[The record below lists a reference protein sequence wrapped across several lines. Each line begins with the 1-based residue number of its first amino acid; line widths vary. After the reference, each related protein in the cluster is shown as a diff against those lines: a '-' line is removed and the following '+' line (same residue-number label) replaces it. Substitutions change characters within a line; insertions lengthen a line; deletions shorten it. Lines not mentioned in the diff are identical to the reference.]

1 MEEEK
6 KWCVYIHTNK
16 INNKVYIGQTCLS
29 LEERSDHGKGYQNC
43 RYFYNA
49 IQKYGWHNFAHE
61 ILYENLTLEEANA
74 IEEKMI
80 KYYDSTNPTKGYNLR
95 PGGQNSTHSEE
106 TKEILRQKFSGENNP
121 NWGKKMPK
129 SSREKM
135 SNAHK
140 NKKLSKEHRE
150 HISKSNLG
158 RTFSKE
164 TRQKISDSMKGEKN
178 HMYGKHHSQATI
190 LKKSKPIV
198 CIETNTIYL
207 SSTEAS
213 RILRISQG
221 GISNCCKGTQKSCGG
236 FHWRFATEEE
246 SKEIKANLKK

>member
-1 MEEEK
+1 M
-6 KWCVYIHTNK
+6 
-16 INNKVYIGQTCLS
+16 
-29 LEERSDHGKGYQNC
+29 
-43 RYFYNA
+43 
-49 IQKYGWHNFAHE
+49 
-61 ILYENLTLEEANA
+61 LT
-74 IEEKMI
+74 K
-80 KYYDSTNPTKGYNLR
+80 T
-95 PGGQNSTHSEE
+95 
-106 TKEILRQKFSGENNP
+106 
-121 NWGKKMPK
+121 
-129 SSREKM
+129 
-135 SNAHK
+135 
-140 NKKLSKEHRE
+140 KKLSKEHRE

-164 TRQKISDSMKGEKN
+164 TRQKISDSKKGEKN
-178 HMYGKHHSQATI
+178 CMYGKHHSQATI